1 MIQFI
6 ESILCCIK
14 SLSKLWCRI
23 KYMSSMRLVSCVLTC
38 LSVSKYDGLEKF
50 CVSLHVWERT
60 FLFTYCEWF
69 ETSSTNLSEQPL
81 KLNKADVNTGG
92 IYVVGCL
99 WIIFLHFKKVNGY
112 FICASCTNNFI
123 LVEVLSYI
131 NPNCVVPFDNQLL
144 LINIFFQLFG

>member
-92 IYVVGCL
+92 IYVAVL
-99 WIIFLHFKKVNGY
+99 VNYFFAFQSWIVTIHNTYDVAKFWFRYEIQYNMQKNWYCKIH
-112 FICASCTNNFI
+112 
-123 LVEVLSYI
+123 
-131 NPNCVVPFDNQLL
+131 
-144 LINIFFQLFG
+144 

>member
-23 KYMSSMRLVSCVLTC
+23 KYMSSMRLVSCLLTC

-50 CVSLHVWERT
+50 CVSLHVWERM

-92 IYVVGCL
+92 IYVVVCL
-99 WIIFLHFKKVNGY
+99 WIIFLHFKKVSGY

-131 NPNCVVPFDNQLL
+131 NPNCVVPFNYY
-144 LINIFFQLFG
+144 